1 MGLRDSVKKAVKS
14 AFVAIGDLK
23 IDVNYWQKGD
33 ADRNTTTR
41 DVVSADRLHVLAVVF
56 IDFDV
61 KKIDNAAIRNGDV
74 EIYFPANDLPIEP
87 GLNDYIE
94 EIDTKVIWNIIN
106 KKLDP
111 AKALW
116 ILQARKR

>member
-1 MGLRDSVKKAVKS
+1 MGLRDSVKRAVQS

-33 ADRNTTTR
+33 ADRNSTTR
-41 DVVSADRLHVLAVVF
+41 TVESADRLHVLAVVF

-61 KKIDNAAIRNGDV
+61 KRIDNEAVRSGDV
-74 EIYFPANDLPIEP
+74 EIYFPADDLPIEP
-87 GLNDYIE
+87 DLGDYIE

-111 AKALW
+111 ASALW